1 MTYTWTY
8 REVKWRLQHCDWSA
22 SGERG
27 ATGETP
33 LHITTT
39 RLTQV
44 ETKCSPPCVY
54 KGFFGPRAFTFLQL
68 NPASWIN
75 MSPYSRPT
83 FVCPACVYL
92 AVSCRFVWVCACT
105 WVHTCVCVHVREVIK
120 CHKLWNIQRTGNGGA
135 LWYSR
140 RAVRD
145 ICKQGSA
152 GSQCVDLSAD
162 LTFDLL
168 AEGWRR
174 TVRAYIQRPK
184 KCQQSHEWLIV
195 CLCS

>member
-1 MTYTWTY
+1 MSQTVAPPSTTYLCLTTHLNNADMCTTNLIAFHDAVKISIVNKIFFKTQHTLQTDTVTYTWTY
-8 REVKWRLQHCDWSA
+8 REVKRRLQHCDWSA

-44 ETKCSPPCVY
+44 ETKCFPPCVY

-83 FVCPACVYL
+83 FVCPACVCL
-92 AVSCRFVWVCACT
+92 AVSCRGT
-105 WVHTCVCVHVREVIK
+105 E
-120 CHKLWNIQRTGNGGA
+120 
-135 LWYSR
+135 
-140 RAVRD
+140 
-145 ICKQGSA
+145 
-152 GSQCVDLSAD
+152 
-162 LTFDLL
+162 
-168 AEGWRR
+168 
-174 TVRAYIQRPK
+174 
-184 KCQQSHEWLIV
+184 HENCGTQDVL
-195 CLCS
+195 